1 MTVREYLR
9 QYEKAKRRVRRLE
22 AHYHELEEIAGA
34 VKSPMDQDGQPK
46 SFTITKP
53 TEEKAVRLAE
63 ALTELEAAR
72 EEAEAILVGMY
83 HVLDKIGGV
92 YGDILIDRYISL
104 MRWEDIADTVHYSL
118 RQTHR
123 LHQKALNMLREM
135 IE

>member
-1 MTVREYLR
+1 MR

-22 AHYHELEEIAGA
+22 ANYHELEEIAGA

-53 TEEKAVRLAE
+53 TEDKAIRLAE

-72 EEAEAILVGMY
+72 EEAEAILIGMY
-83 HVLDKIGGV
+83 HTLDKVGGV
-92 YGDILIDRYISL
+92 YGDILISRYISL
-104 MRWEDIADTVHYSL
+104 MRWEDIADSIHYSL

-123 LHQKALNMLREM
+123 LHQKAMEMLRDL

>member
-1 MTVREYLR
+1 MR

-22 AHYHELEEIAGA
+22 ANYHELEEIAGA

-53 TEEKAVRLAE
+53 TEDKAIRLAE

-72 EEAEAILVGMY
+72 EEAEAILIGMY
-83 HVLDKIGGV
+83 HVLDKIDGV

-104 MRWEDIADTVHYSL
+104 MRWEDIADSIHYSL

-123 LHQKALNMLREM
+123 LHQKAMEMLRE
-135 IE
+135 ILD

>member
-46 SFTITKP
+46 GFTITRP
-53 TEEKAVRLAE
+53 TEEKAIRLAE

-72 EEAEAILVGMY
+72 EEAEAVLVGMY

>member
-72 EEAEAILVGMY
+72 EEAEAVLVGMY

-123 LHQKALNMLREM
+123 LHQKAMNMLREM

>member
-22 AHYHELEEIAGA
+22 AHYHELEEMAGA

-72 EEAEAILVGMY
+72 EEAEAVLVGMY

-123 LHQKALNMLREM
+123 LHQKALNMLREL

>member
-72 EEAEAILVGMY
+72 EEAEAVLVGMY

>member
-53 TEEKAVRLAE
+53 TEEKAIRLAE

-72 EEAEAILVGMY
+72 EEAEAVLVGMY